1 MRGQTVRMFDV
12 LPGWLWAFLC
22 AGAISSAAV
31 SSYRLKSAQAI
42 HAEYVAGAEK
52 AARQM
57 SEQYR
62 AKELEIARAQE
73 VNAAETKALH
83 LDLGRARNRAAVQS
97 ARMRDAI
104 NAAAQRAREGCAV
117 ATTTDLR
124 PPTDDPIGVLADVL
138 GRADERAGV
147 LADLADRRGI
157 AGRACERAYDD
168 ARKVMA
174 DQLLPLE

>member
-1 MRGQTVRMFDV
+1 MW
-12 LPGWLWAFLC
+12 LAWPG
-22 AGAISSAAV
+22 
-31 SSYRLKSAQAI
+31 
-42 HAEYVAGAEK
+42 
-52 AARQM
+52 
-57 SEQYR
+57 
-62 AKELEIARAQE
+62 
-73 VNAAETKALH
+73 
-83 LDLGRARNRAAVQS
+83 RAAVQS

-174 DQLLPLE
+174 DQLLLLK